1 MKYDEVQ
8 AWGSHRRRAGRRP
21 PDSTIARLLECVG
34 EDDRRR
40 GAPAP
45 ISTTVLFCPP
55 HIELAVDLVISEF
68 GKIYKGSPV
77 GKSVAAT
84 SNSSRREGAEDLLLR
99 EQLKVASKVE
109 QLFEEELKLVKLD
122 RPSLLVTI
130 GGSGGPLLHTAS
142 RHFTSLS
149 VLRCARLLRN
159 SLLCGRGSNGSIL
172 DLTFFTLNRYLTA
185 SPAFF
190 PPKKKSSL

>member
-1 MKYDEVQ
+1 MKFGRGARTD
-8 AWGSHRRRAGRRP
+8 RARGKGGGRP

-84 SNSSRREGAEDLLLR
+84 SNSSRREGAED
-99 EQLKVASKVE
+99 Q
-109 QLFEEELKLVKLD
+109 
-122 RPSLLVTI
+122 SLQE
-130 GGSGGPLLHTAS
+130 
-142 RHFTSLS
+142 
-149 VLRCARLLRN
+149 
-159 SLLCGRGSNGSIL
+159 
-172 DLTFFTLNRYLTA
+172 
-185 SPAFF
+185 
-190 PPKKKSSL
+190 